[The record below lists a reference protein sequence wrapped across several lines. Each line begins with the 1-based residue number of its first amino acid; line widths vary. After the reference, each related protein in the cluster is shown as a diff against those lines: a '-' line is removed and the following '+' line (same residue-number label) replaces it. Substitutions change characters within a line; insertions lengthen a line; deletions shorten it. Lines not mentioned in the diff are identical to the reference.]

1 MRAPPLATWPW
12 PLLPTVIAADRPM
25 LVSSGLAPPNGE
37 TAVEEGSVLFVPAG
51 QALRFAAGPDADAQ
65 VFVACCNDGFFA

>member
-1 MRAPPLATWPW
+1 MRAPPLATWPC

-25 LVSSGLAPPNGE
+25 LVSSGLATTNGE

-65 VFVACCNDGFFA
+65 VFVSCCNDGFFA

>member
-1 MRAPPLATWPW
+1 MRAPPLATWPL

-25 LVSSGLAPPNGE
+25 LVSSGLATTNGE